1 MFVDWVRG
9 NLGNEGEFMYKEI
22 HIASTIIVV
31 CVCVI
36 LAIIGSNKK
45 ITDKNKR
52 TVLKII
58 AIFQLSFEVLWRA
71 IYLFFFKTEI
81 NQLWPMYPCNLGGV
95 LIPIIA
101 LTNNRTMKD
110 MFYVFGFIGACLT
123 FAMPEGIFC
132 RDVMSFPILK
142 SVLQHTGLL
151 IIPSFE
157 YVSKMYRPTIKRYYL
172 LVIGCLIHF
181 LNCELFDRLIR
192 LNGDYMF
199 YKSGLPF
206 VIPGVSQYITLSIF
220 ALIVFYIIVFLLN
233 IPDGID
239 HYKNIF
245 GKKRQIQRN
254 K

>member
-1 MFVDWVRG
+1 MFIDWLRG

-22 HIASTIIVV
+22 HIVSTIIVV
-31 CVCVI
+31 SVCVI
-36 LAIIGSNKK
+36 LAVIGSIKK
-45 ITDKNKR
+45 ISDKNKR
-52 TVLKII
+52 IILNSI
-58 AIFQLSFEVLWRA
+58 AIFQLSFEILWRA
-71 IYLFFFKTEI
+71 IYLFVFNTEL

-101 LTNNRTMKD
+101 LLNNRTMKD
-110 MFYVFGFIGACLT
+110 MFYVFGFVGACLT

-157 YVSKMYRPTIKRYYL
+157 YASKMYRPTIKRYYL
-172 LVIGCLIHF
+172 LVLGCMIHF
-181 LNCELFDRLIR
+181 INCELFDRLIG

-199 YKSGLPF
+199 YGSGLPF
-206 VIPGVSQYITLSIF
+206 VIPGVSQYITLSVF

-233 IPDGID
+233 IKDAID
-239 HYKNIF
+239 HYKNQF
-245 GKKRQIQRN
+245 RRKNNTNQE
-254 K
+254 